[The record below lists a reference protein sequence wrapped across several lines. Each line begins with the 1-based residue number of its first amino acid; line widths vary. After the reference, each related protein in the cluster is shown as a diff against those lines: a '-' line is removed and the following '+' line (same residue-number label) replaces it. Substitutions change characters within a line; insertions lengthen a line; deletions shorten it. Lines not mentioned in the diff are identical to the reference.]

1 MYSHIYI
8 LRLVAKFAAYS
19 YDDVRALREEL
30 DRRVF
35 EARHG
40 RK

>member
-1 MYSHIYI
+1 M
-8 LRLVAKFAAYS
+8 AKFAAYN
-19 YDDVRALREEL
+19 YDDVRALREEI
-30 DRRVF
+30 DKRVF